1 LKRIVK
7 GTEGMSGAYIR
18 EVIMVAYMIS
28 LEKKSIVSQEIL
40 NEALDTVKQ
49 LKNNISISY
58 GIRKP
63 LEDIYS

>member
-1 LKRIVK
+1 
-7 GTEGMSGAYIR
+7 MSGAYIR